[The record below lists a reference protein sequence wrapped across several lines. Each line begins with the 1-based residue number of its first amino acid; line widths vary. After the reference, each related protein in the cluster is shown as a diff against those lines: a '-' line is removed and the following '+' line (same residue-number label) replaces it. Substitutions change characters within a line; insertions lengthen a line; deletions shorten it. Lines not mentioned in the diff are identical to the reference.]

1 MEQKEQ
7 YYQEEIESK
16 LRVILEV
23 LEEMA
28 NLYENPLIGMVVF
41 QIKRELESISEDVRK
56 LLMKESE

>member
-28 NLYENPLIGMVVF
+28 NLYENPLISMVVF